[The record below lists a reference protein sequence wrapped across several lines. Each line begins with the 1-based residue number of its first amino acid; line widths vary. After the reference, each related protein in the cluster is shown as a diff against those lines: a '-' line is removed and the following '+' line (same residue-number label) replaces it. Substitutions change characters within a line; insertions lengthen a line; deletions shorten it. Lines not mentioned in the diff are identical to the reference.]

1 MAIDPATSS
10 VSAVAQAAADLLLA
24 IKQRDTEMNTPAE
37 QVAAEN
43 AKVHEIYDAMTQ
55 AVAERNIEQV
65 RKNIAASGNTGP

>member
-1 MAIDPATSS
+1 MALDPATSS
-10 VSAVAQAAADLLLA
+10 VSAVAQATADLLLA

-43 AKVHEIYDAMTQ
+43 AKVQEIYDAMTQ

>member
-43 AKVHEIYDAMTQ
+43 AKVQEIYDAMTQ

-65 RKNIAASGNTGP
+65 RKNIAASVNTGP